1 MGLLKHL
8 LFWPVTGPKFLID
21 FSMGKVD
28 EVVKEELT
36 DDARVKAELM
46 ELQLQLELGDIDD
59 AEYVRREAE
68 LMAQLREIRE
78 WREHFGMGVSGGPVR
93 VQPQPESAAPASAT
107 PVREGASDRAEPGA
121 EGDSAGATLA
131 GEASDSDTAE
141 AADSAGASDERAPRV
156 ARPGEATI
164 EFNLGWDE

>member
-36 DDARVKAELM
+36 DDARIKSELM

-59 AEYVRREAE
+59 DEYVRREAD

-93 VQPQPESAAPASAT
+93 VQPQPERAAPAGTTSGIEAE
-107 PVREGASDRAEPGA
+107 RDASEAAA
-121 EGDSAGATLA
+121 EGSPAGATHA
-131 GEASDSDTAE
+131 DGTSDSAEASASAE
-141 AADSAGASDERAPRV
+141 VSDERAPRV
-156 ARPGEATI
+156 ARPGDATI